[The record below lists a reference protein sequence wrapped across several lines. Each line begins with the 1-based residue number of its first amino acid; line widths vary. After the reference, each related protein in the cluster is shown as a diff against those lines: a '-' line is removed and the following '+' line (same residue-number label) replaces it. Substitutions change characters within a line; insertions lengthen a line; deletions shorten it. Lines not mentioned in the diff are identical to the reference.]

1 MKEVQFIRYKLDN
14 IDMEEMSNVS
24 KYLCQACPN
33 TQFVFIPDDLKLVN
47 KITERE
53 YLEAMRDAI
62 NTQLKLLD
70 EKGENGEH
78 YPF

>member
-1 MKEVQFIRYKLDN
+1 MKEVQFIRYNLDK
-14 IDMEEMSNVS
+14 IDMEEMSKIA
-24 KYLCQACPN
+24 KYLYKACPY
-33 TQFVFIPDDLKLVN
+33 TQFVFIPDDLTLVN
-47 KITERE
+47 CITDRE
-53 YLEAMRDAI
+53 YLRAVRDAI